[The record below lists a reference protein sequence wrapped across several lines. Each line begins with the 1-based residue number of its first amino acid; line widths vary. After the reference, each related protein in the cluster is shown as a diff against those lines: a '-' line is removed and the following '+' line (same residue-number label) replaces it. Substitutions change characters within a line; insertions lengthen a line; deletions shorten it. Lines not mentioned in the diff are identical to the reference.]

1 MVYRK
6 NQELQ
11 PTFAEFFAGI
21 GLMRI
26 GLEQAGWEIRFAND
40 IDPMKER
47 LYNAHFQDEDN
58 HFLLGDIHELRSE
71 DIPDV
76 ALATASFPCTDL
88 SLAGRR
94 EGLAGKQ
101 SSAFWGFVEVL
112 EKMDQR
118 KPPIV
123 LLENVSG
130 FLTSNQGRDFEEAL
144 KALNDLGYAVDA
156 FMIDAVHFVPQ
167 SRLRLFVVGH
177 LKTNHEASIFAN
189 DEQLSLFYESQL
201 RPKKLIDFILRKP
214 EIHWDLRELPRL
226 PKNDRL
232 LPAVVDDTPDDSE
245 EWWSEERVEYLL
257 NQTSEKHFQVI
268 DMLLNGSD
276 YSYLT
281 AFRRVRKGRSM
292 AEIRSDGIA
301 GCLRTPKGGSARQIL
316 LKVGRGEVKIRFVS
330 PSECA
335 RLMGADEFNISG
347 STTEALF
354 SFGDAVCV
362 PVVEWI
368 GLHYLPPLLSEMNL
382 EFNKKTDGFGST
394 KVSGRV

>member
-1 MVYRK
+1 MVYKK
-6 NQELQ
+6 NQELH
-11 PTFAEFFAGI
+11 PAFAEFFAGI

-47 LYNAHFQDEDN
+47 LYHAHFQDDDP

-167 SRLRLFVVGH
+167 SRLRLFVAGH

-189 DEQLSLFYESQL
+189 DEQLSFYESRL
-201 RPKKLIDFILRKP
+201 RPKKLIDFMLRKP
-214 EIHWDLRELPRL
+214 EINWALRDLPGL

-232 LPAVVDDTPDDSE
+232 LPAVVDDTPDDSA

-257 NQTSEKHFQVI
+257 NQTSEKHLQVI
-268 DMLLNGSD
+268 DALLHESD

-330 PSECA
+330 PRECA
-335 RLMGADEFNISG
+335 KLMGADDFNITG
-347 STTEALF
+347 GATEALF
-354 SFGDAVCV
+354 GFGDAVCV
-362 PVVEWI
+362 PVVKWI
-368 GLHYLPPLLSEMNL
+368 GVHYLNPLLSEMNQK
-382 EFNKKTDGFGST
+382 FNKESWLTSSRPMSEVK
-394 KVSGRV
+394 